1 VGNKRKT
8 ASFSEATMSPQSS
21 SSDRKSTSA
30 KADPDVYVSL
40 LFVAVAALLVGCAF
54 LALEL
59 DKYDWQMAQ

>member
-1 VGNKRKT
+1 
-8 ASFSEATMSPQSS
+8 MSPQSS